1 MLQQQKD
8 RFKNKYKEKGLA
20 LLEKNKSLD
29 NIEQIPSDGNGG
41 REESFH
47 LDPLITTNKASF
59 AKTKM
64 LEDAH
69 IEQWIEKRKSLGTVT
84 HMKRKKK
91 IRPKER
97 LDSR

>member
-1 MLQQQKD
+1 M
-8 RFKNKYKEKGLA
+8 
-20 LLEKNKSLD
+20 LEKNKSLD
-29 NIEQIPSDGNGG
+29 NIEQVPSDGNGAKDD
-41 REESFH
+41 SFH
-47 LDPLITTNKASF
+47 LDPLVSTNKVSF

-69 IEQWIEKRKSLGTVT
+69 IEQWIEKRKSLGTVH

-91 IRPKER
+91 IRPKDR